1 MERDYGNKRPLE
13 IVFTS
18 FRDSIGME
26 GLKLSLD
33 HRPPR
38 YCSYPVV
45 NYMVELNVRSSQEKL
60 YDIILKDNWLLIKD
74 LLESI
79 YEVTSRVIFCCWC
92 VKERI
97 SHGGV
102 CIAPLIG
109 KFIKDRAE
117 EFEFPIEVEYG
128 DGRKEG

>member
-1 MERDYGNKRPLE
+1 MEGEVPNKRPLE

-33 HRPPR
+33 RRPPR

-79 YEVTSRVIFCCWC
+79 YGVTSKVIFCCWC
-92 VKERI
+92 IKERL

-109 KFIKDRAE
+109 KYIKGRAE
-117 EFEFPIEVEYG
+117 EFEFPIEVEYR